1 MNDFLLIWAL
11 SSVGLLAAIYVVR
24 SLRFR
29 RPARVSEMHL
39 RGTLVFC
46 AVFGAIPAFL
56 YDTQAPPPVDL
67 PETLQS
73 RPALPDTSAN

>member
-1 MNDFLLIWAL
+1 MSDFLLVWAL
-11 SSVGLLAAIYVVR
+11 SSVG
-24 SLRFR
+24 FR

>member
-1 MNDFLLIWAL
+1 MSDFVLVWAL
-11 SSVGLLAAIYVVR
+11 SSVGLLIAIYVIR
-24 SLRFR
+24 SIRFG
-29 RPARVSEMHL
+29 RPARTSEMHL

-73 RPALPDTSAN
+73 RPALPEPTGN